1 MSANCM
7 FSEAPRKASLPH
19 GMLLP
24 RYFEWNVPQRTER
37 EARPHTTASQAS
49 SESPTN
55 KRAGEK
61 ALNAGELLQREVKGQ
76 RGRKGNPKIST
87 SRKPVLSIMG
97 TKGRGEVTRAQ
108 EPELPREP
116 QEDHLTPAR
125 DGQSRKMALRFSSG

>member
-1 MSANCM
+1 M
-7 FSEAPRKASLPH
+7 FLEAPRKASLPH

-24 RYFEWNVPQRTER
+24 RYFEWHVPQRTER
-37 EARPHTTASQAS
+37 EARPQTTASQAS

-55 KRAGEK
+55 KRAGER
-61 ALNAGELLQREVKGQ
+61 APNAGEMLQREVKGQ
-76 RGRKGNPKIST
+76 RERKGSPET

-116 QEDHLTPAR
+116 QEDRLTPAR
-125 DGQSRKMALRFSSG
+125 DGQSRKMAPWFSSP